1 MLGHPTRESV
11 FKDFFS
17 KCNQI
22 RRKLKKNF
30 VQCVK
35 TLSFKITTSIKKHYK
50 NWKKIHKITPIIFI
64 KVTHLILKP
73 CWTMQKKPVLC
84 TCFFEEEH
92 RGEFRTQSNI
102 YDEAL
107 LQKLFTA
114 FSPNLFSH
122 KKLFVD
128 FDWVLNTPLESI

>member
-92 RGEFRTQSNI
+92 RGEFRTQSTFMMKLYCKNYLRLLALI
-102 YDEAL
+102 YFRI
-107 LQKLFTA
+107 KS
-114 FSPNLFSH
+114 FSWILTGF
-122 KKLFVD
+122 
-128 FDWVLNTPLESI
+128 